1 MSRKLGSLPIDALNS
16 FPTEA
21 VFNQPWNARCTELD
35 KLTRRREDAKG
46 NAKRMVVD
54 LTLKTQFDLVIKTG

>member
-21 VFNQPWNARCTELD
+21 VFNHRWNARCTELD
-35 KLTRRREDAKG
+35 KPTRPLPALFLNWPDR
-46 NAKRMVVD
+46 
-54 LTLKTQFDLVIKTG
+54 II